1 MAHVVRGNVQGN
13 VMRLFNIRF
22 GAAQRLLL
30 YLSLPGLLPAQPT
43 HTRPASD
50 QLDMCGLTPSFAED
64 FSDFR
69 VASRDLGAK
78 AKWIAHTPWNG
89 DFGDARFA
97 DPGPDGPF
105 SVDHAMLHI
114 TARKTA
120 KGTWQSGLIAAGDGA
135 GHGHG
140 ERYGYFEARMKLP
153 PGPGTWPAF
162 WLASLHP
169 PSDKRPTI
177 ELDVIEYYGQFP
189 ATYHVTTHVWTHDK
203 ATEQHHGSTIAVRP
217 ETLVTEFHDY
227 GVKVTPQT
235 IGYYLDRILVWQGP
249 TPNEHV
255 FPLIPM
261 VDLALGSGFSIA
273 QTPNPSVLDVK
284 YIHVFALRPGAH
296 CA

>member
-1 MAHVVRGNVQGN
+1 
-13 VMRLFNIRF
+13 MRSFCV
-22 GAAQRLLL
+22 RLLL
-30 YLSLPGLLPAQPT
+30 ALGLLLSGFVA
-43 HTRPASD
+43 PASARPDTD
-50 QLDMCGLTPSFAED
+50 QLDMCGLTPSFSED

-69 VASRDLGAK
+69 VVSRDLAGTSAN
-78 AKWIAHTPWNG
+78 WIAHTPWNG
-89 DFGDARFA
+89 DFGDARFT
-97 DPGPDGPF
+97 DPGPDSPF

-120 KGTWQSGLIAAGDGA
+120 KGTWQSGLIAAGDAA

-189 ATYHVTTHVWTHDK
+189 GVYHTTTHVWTQDK

-217 ETLVTEFHDY
+217 ETLTTEFHDY

-235 IGYYLDRILVWQGP
+235 IGYYLDRRLVWQGP
-249 TPNEHV
+249 TPKEHV

-261 VDLALGSGFSIA
+261 VNLALGSGFSIA

-284 YIHVFALRPGAH
+284 YVHVFALRPGAH
-296 CA
+296 CG

>member
-1 MAHVVRGNVQGN
+1 MPP
-13 VMRLFNIRF
+13 FN
-22 GAAQRLLL
+22 QCLVPTLLL
-30 YLSLPGLLPAQPT
+30 TLCLSASASASPAGD
-43 HTRPASD
+43 R
-50 QLDMCGLTPSFAED
+50 LDMCGLTPTFTED
-64 FSDFR
+64 FTDFR

-78 AKWIAHTPWNG
+78 ANWIAHTPWNG
-89 DFGDARFA
+89 DFGDARFM
-97 DPGPDGPF
+97 DPGPGGPF
-105 SVDHAMLHI
+105 TVDHGMLHI

-120 KGTWQSGLIAAGDGA
+120 DGKWQSGLIAAGDGA
-135 GHGHG
+135 GRGHG

-203 ATEQHHGSTIAVRP
+203 ATEQHNGATIAVRP
-217 ETLVTEFHDY
+217 ETLVTEFHNY

-235 IGYYLDRILVWQGP
+235 IGYYLDGLLVSQMP
-249 TPNEHV
+249 TPKEHV

-261 VDLALGSGFSIA
+261 VNLALGSGWPIT

-284 YIHVFALRPGAH
+284 YVHIYALRPDAH
-296 CA
+296 CG